1 MTFVQR
7 TNDYSP
13 NSVFYN
19 IKTDTVDIFNHEGQL
34 KSYKQI
40 FYTQLIIS
48 FLINVCLSFHTDI
61 WYTSLSRVHCYRLL
75 ERLLHSE
82 TDIQNA
88 NRLLESVLH
97 FVAEN
102 QDANRLLGTAVHS
115 GAQIPRDVKYGFPL

>member
-1 MTFVQR
+1 
-7 TNDYSP
+7 
-13 NSVFYN
+13 
-19 IKTDTVDIFNHEGQL
+19 
-34 KSYKQI
+34 
-40 FYTQLIIS
+40 
-48 FLINVCLSFHTDI
+48 
-61 WYTSLSRVHCYRLL
+61 LL